1 MKVWIDK
8 QGGTHYHKETC
19 EDVKRSI
26 EYQNTGKVIPS
37 SLGLPPLIFHYE
49 PIEHRLFR
57 IDTNSAS
64 SPHKEYANIIVDG
77 KRYSY
82 CPMCFG
88 DKRK

>member
-19 EDVKRSI
+19 EDVRRSI
-26 EYQNTGKVIPS
+26 EYRKTGKVIPS

-49 PIEHRLFR
+49 PIERRLR
-57 IDTNSAS
+57 GNSLMG
-64 SPHKEYANIIVDG
+64 YRDIVVDG